1 MVTCVSLILALA
13 VLVSAEL
20 HAQVPETIRDQDIL
34 SGGGGNPIS
43 NGAHMLRIAFYYTP
57 TGGDPIY
64 REVHAVLLPNSERE
78 NRRER

>member
-20 HAQVPETIRDQDIL
+20 HAQVPGTISYQGIL

-43 NGAHMLRIAFYYTP
+43 NGAHTLRIAFYYTP
-57 TGGDPIY
+57 TGGDPVH